1 MKVFSTP
8 HHESCAT
15 LTLAQPGLRFL
26 WGAALALAAT
36 QTFAQ
41 AGFDVQPWPPS
52 KAAPQAAGFDAAGKA
67 LPLTSLRGQAVVI
80 NFWANWCEPCRE
92 EMPSLAQLARAHSGN
107 LRVLAVNYKESPA
120 AVAQFAATTGLDL
133 PTLRDPDGALA
144 RAWGIRVFPSTVL
157 IGADGQVRSVVR
169 GALDWNGAA
178 AQALIAPLLP
188 AAEKIGIISAR
199 DMHRKERTIYDQ
211 AN

>member
-1 MKVFSTP
+1 M
-8 HHESCAT
+8 T
-15 LTLAQPGLRFL
+15 LPRPWLRYL
-26 WGAALALAAT
+26 WGAVLALAAT
-36 QTFAQ
+36 QALAQ
-41 AGFDVQPWPPS
+41 AGFEAKPWPATKP
-52 KAAPQAAGFDAAGKA
+52 APQVVGFDAAGK
-67 LPLTSLRGQAVVI
+67 PLLLDALRGQTVVI
-80 NFWANWCEPCRE
+80 NFWASWCEPCRE
-92 EMPSLAQLARAHSGN
+92 EMPSLAQLARAHSGK

-157 IGADGQVRSVVR
+157 IAADGRVRSVVR

-178 AQALIAPLLP
+178 AQPLITPLLP
-188 AAEKIGIISAR
+188 GAEKIGIISAR

>member
-1 MKVFSTP
+1 MLVLG
-8 HHESCAT
+8 AT
-15 LTLAQPGLRFL
+15 
-26 WGAALALAAT
+26 LALAAT

-52 KAAPQAAGFDAAGKA
+52 KAAPLVAGVDATGKA
-67 LPLTSLRGQAVVI
+67 LPLASLRGQAVVI
-80 NFWANWCEPCRE
+80 NFWASWCEPCRE
-92 EMPSLAQLARAHSGN
+92 EMPSLAQLARAHSGK

-120 AVAQFAATTGLDL
+120 AVAQFVATTGLDL

-157 IGADGQVRSVVR
+157 IGADSQVRSVVR

-178 AQALIAPLLP
+178 AQPLIAPLLP
-188 AAEKIGIISAR
+188 GAAKGVWPKLGSASQ
-199 DMHRKERTIYDQ
+199 KAAPAIPQ
-211 AN
+211 P

>member
-1 MKVFSTP
+1 M
-8 HHESCAT
+8 A
-15 LTLAQPGLRFL
+15 
-26 WGAALALAAT
+26 
-36 QTFAQ
+36 
-41 AGFDVQPWPPS
+41 
-52 KAAPQAAGFDAAGKA
+52 
-67 LPLTSLRGQAVVI
+67 SLRGQAVVI
-80 NFWANWCEPCRE
+80 NFWASWCEPCWE
-92 EMPSLAQLARAHSGN
+92 EMPSLAQLARAHSGK

-120 AVAQFAATTGLDL
+120 TVAQFTATTGLDL

-178 AQALIAPLLP
+178 AQPLFTPLLP
-188 AAEKIGIISAR
+188 GAEKIGIISAR
-199 DMHRKERTIYDQ
+199 DMHRKERAIYDQ